1 MRRVWRH
8 SKRQTPS
15 CLWEWYSICSDN
27 KALLETPTCRTQDVP
42 ATDQISFET
51 PARKDSGHLQHSEE
65 NVGES
70 QDDEQDVEL
79 GESQEKHD
87 AKVEETAQESI
98 RPVATRQTL

>member
-1 MRRVWRH
+1 
-8 SKRQTPS
+8 
-15 CLWEWYSICSDN
+15 
-27 KALLETPTCRTQDVP
+27 
-42 ATDQISFET
+42 
-51 PARKDSGHLQHSEE
+51 LQHSEE